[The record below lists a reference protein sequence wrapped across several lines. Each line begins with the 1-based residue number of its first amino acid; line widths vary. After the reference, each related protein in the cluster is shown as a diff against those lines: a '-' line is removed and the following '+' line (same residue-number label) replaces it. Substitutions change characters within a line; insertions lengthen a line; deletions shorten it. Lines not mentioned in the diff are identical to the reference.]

1 MWTPVR
7 PNSEDVALAL
17 NDAVLSVRRLEKVYP
32 NGTAALKNASFE
44 IAGAT
49 IHGLIGANGAG
60 KSTLIKILSGAI
72 AASGGE
78 IVWSGERRSWRKP
91 ADAAAAGIATIHQH
105 IPLAGTLSVRE
116 NVFLAS
122 TQPWRE
128 SGFERRRFDELL
140 ETVGYDINPDTI
152 VDELPIGRRQMI
164 SILQAIAADARL
176 LIMDEP
182 TASLS
187 DIERAMVFDTIRRL
201 RDSQG
206 TSILFISHFLDEI
219 LELCQNVTVLRDGIT
234 VLNEPRAAID
244 EQKLIV
250 AIVGREAALASVNR
264 ATFVHETAE
273 PLLTVSGLSSPGR
286 LDQIEF
292 SAKPGEIVGLAG
304 LLGSGRSEIL
314 HAIFGADPAAS
325 GSVVIAGRSV
335 GRTIPAA
342 MAAGVVLVPEDRI
355 RQALFVDE
363 SIRWNTTL
371 PNPAPVSAL
380 GLFPIESL
388 EEQRAAM
395 IISTFSVVAPN
406 ADVPVAALSGG
417 NAQKIALGRALAA
430 DCRVLLLDEPTA
442 GVDIGAKAD
451 IRRAVG
457 EIAARGTAII
467 LAISDFEELLALCDR
482 VLVVSDGRII
492 AERRAAD
499 TSEHE
504 LMALAGGLTN

>member
-1 MWTPVR
+1 M
-7 PNSEDVALAL
+7 

-32 NGTAALKNASFE
+32 NGTAALKSASFDV
-44 IAGAT
+44 AGAT

-72 AASGGE
+72 PASGGE
-78 IVWSGERRSWRKP
+78 IVWSGEHRDWRRP

-122 TQPWRE
+122 SRPWRE

-140 ETVGYDINPDTI
+140 DAVGYDIDPEAI
-152 VDELPIGRRQMI
+152 VDELPIGRRQMV
-164 SILQAIAADARL
+164 SILQALAADARL

-187 DIERAMVFDTIRRL
+187 DTERTMVFDTIRRL
-201 RDSQG
+201 RDSRG
-206 TSILFISHFLDEI
+206 TSVLFISHFLDEI
-219 LELCQNVTVLRDGIT
+219 LELCQQVTVLRDGVT
-234 VLNEPRAAID
+234 VLNEPREAID

-250 AIVGREAALASVNR
+250 AIIGREAVLAGENR
-264 ATFVHETAE
+264 AAFVREADA
-273 PLLTVSGLSSPGR
+273 PLLDVRGLSSPGR
-286 LDQIEF
+286 LDQVAF
-292 SAKPGEIVGLAG
+292 SVRPGEIVGLAG
-304 LLGSGRSEIL
+304 LLGSGRSEIM
-314 HAIFGADPAAS
+314 HAIFGADPTAT
-325 GSVVIAGRSV
+325 GSVTIAGLPV
-335 GRTIPAA
+335 PRTI
-342 MAAGVVLVPEDRI
+342 AGAIADGIVLVPEDRI
-355 RQALFVDE
+355 RQALFVNE

-371 PNPAPVSAL
+371 PNPAPVSVWD
-380 GLFPIESL
+380 LFPVEAL
-388 EEQRAAM
+388 EERRANE
-395 IISTFSVVAPN
+395 IISAFSVVAPN
-406 ADVPVAALSGG
+406 ADVLVAELSGG
-417 NAQKIALGRALAA
+417 NAQKIALSRALAA

-451 IRRAVG
+451 IRRVVS
-457 EIAARGTAII
+457 EIAAAGTAIVV
-467 LAISDFEELLALCDR
+467 AISDFEELLAICDR
-482 VLVVSDGRII
+482 VLVVSEGRII

>member
-1 MWTPVR
+1 MV
-7 PNSEDVALAL
+7 L

-32 NGTAALKNASFE
+32 NGTAALKSASFD

-72 AASGGE
+72 PASGGE
-78 IVWSGERRSWRKP
+78 IVWSGERRDWRRP

-122 TQPWRE
+122 SRPWRE

-140 ETVGYDINPDTI
+140 EAVGYDIDPEAI
-152 VDELPIGRRQMI
+152 VDELPIGRRQMVC
-164 SILQAIAADARL
+164 ILQALAADARL

-187 DIERAMVFDTIRRL
+187 DTERTMVFDTIRRL
-201 RDSQG
+201 RDLRG
-206 TSILFISHFLDEI
+206 TSVLFISHFLDEI
-219 LELCQNVTVLRDGIT
+219 LELCQQVTVLRDGVT
-234 VLNEPRAAID
+234 VLNEPRGAID

-250 AIVGREAALASVNR
+250 AIVGREAALAGENR
-264 ATFVHETAE
+264 AAFVREADA
-273 PLLTVSGLSSPGR
+273 PLLDVRSLSSSGR
-286 LDQIEF
+286 LDQVAF
-292 SAKPGEIVGLAG
+292 SVRPGEIVGLAG
-304 LLGSGRSEIL
+304 LLGSGRSEIM
-314 HAIFGADPAAS
+314 HAIFGADPTAS
-325 GSVVIAGRSV
+325 GSVTIAGLPV
-335 GRTIPAA
+335 PRTIAGA
-342 MAAGVVLVPEDRI
+342 IAAGIVLVPEDRI
-355 RQALFVDE
+355 RQALFVNE

-371 PNPAPVSAL
+371 PNPAPVSML
-380 GLFPIESL
+380 GLFPVEAL
-388 EEQRAAM
+388 EEQRADE
-395 IISTFSVVAPN
+395 IISAFSVVAPN
-406 ADVPVAALSGG
+406 ADVLVGELSGG
-417 NAQKIALGRALAA
+417 NAQKIALSRALAA

-451 IRRAVG
+451 IRRVVS
-457 EIAARGTAII
+457 EIAETGTAIVV
-467 LAISDFEELLALCDR
+467 AISDFEELLAICDR
-482 VLVVSDGRII
+482 VLVVSEGRII
-492 AERRAAD
+492 AERRAAG